1 MESPIVWVC
10 GCVGVWVCGCVGVWV
25 CGCVCG
31 CVGVLVC
38 VGVGVTHTHKHTL
51 KLPLTPELEGGRMG
65 EGDGEREG
73 RLEAMEVRGMGVE
86 RESSLTRMGLKLH
99 LPNTSLTHQHF
110 FLPDLKVSNFFSGF
124 PIREFV
130 SNIIFR

>member
-1 MESPIVWVC
+1 
-10 GCVGVWVCGCVGVWV
+10 
-25 CGCVCG
+25 
-31 CVGVLVC
+31 
-38 VGVGVTHTHKHTL
+38 
-51 KLPLTPELEGGRMG
+51 MG

-99 LPNTSLTHQHF
+99 LPNTSLTHQHVF
-110 FLPDLKVSNFFSGF
+110 FARSESLNFFSGF